1 MKRIRRMVA
10 VIGLVV
16 GVGAG
21 VAGFQS
27 TLFTAAAAPLA
38 DGKDP
43 VLLVHGLFGSPSN
56 WDALKSKLKAAGY
69 TDDQLI
75 TFGYNSTSQS
85 NVTTAEKFAAKV
97 DEVLAATG
105 ASKVDVVGHSMG
117 SLNSRYCIKYTGCAG
132 KVDDW
137 VSLAGPNNG
146 SANAGLG
153 SWLITARE
161 MTPGSEFLTRLNAG
175 ESLPPGVSGT
185 TIWSPSDGVV
195 TPANSTVLPGLN
207 NIEVAGVTHLG
218 MLRDNGVAGLVAEAL
233 A

>member
-1 MKRIRRMVA
+1 M
-10 VIGLVV
+10 VV
-16 GVGAG
+16 GLSAAAV
-21 VAGFQS
+21 GFQA
-27 TLFTAAAAPLA
+27 TFFTAAASPGVN
-38 DGKDP
+38 GKDP
-43 VLLVHGLFGSPSN
+43 VILVHGMFGSPSN
-56 WDALKSKLKAAGY
+56 WDTLKSKLKASGY

-85 NVTTAEKFAAKV
+85 NVTTSEKFAAKV

-117 SLNSRYCIKYTGCAG
+117 SLNSRYCVKYTGCAG

-153 SWLITARE
+153 SVLITARE
-161 MTPGSEFLTRLNAG
+161 MIPGSEFLERLNAG
-175 ESLPPGVSGT
+175 ASLPPGVSGT

-195 TPANSTVLPGLN
+195 MPANSTVLPGLN

-218 MLRDNGVAGLVAEAL
+218 MLRDNAVAGLVATAL